1 LDLPINQ
8 KQLSAVKPL
17 FNQKEAKLQQ
27 QMQQQLTQ
35 DNLNLLLIK
44 HLDQAQQVEQELQQ

>member
-1 LDLPINQ
+1 
-8 KQLSAVKPL
+8 VKPL